1 MFIVDLEI
9 LGYALLCFFPFFF
22 VLFIVHVLYEGF
34 LKKNYNYNFC
44 VYIIFLFCWLY
55 IYCPQFC
62 SVTIFLTAI

>member
-34 LKKNYNYNFC
+34 LKNIII
-44 VYIIFLFCWLY
+44 IIFVCILSFCFVGY
-55 IYCPQFC
+55 IFIVL
-62 SVTIFLTAI
+62 SFAV